1 VPFSILFAPYA
12 PFGVVQAPLFIWLA
26 VVGLVVGTFIFLMI
40 LQSLVRREQHLY
52 QRIARDIR
60 TIKSKHSP
68 ALRHGLPQAAYDDL
82 VQCFETTALAPVWD
96 IFAAQLV
103 VRGGTAGTDHFWTS
117 ESAETVFNE
126 ASMLELRLN
135 RNFYTAIPGMVTGL
149 GLLFTF
155 IAILFALLDVKLGG
169 PTNKQFTGL
178 DKLVSG
184 LSGKFLSSIVA
195 LFAATVFLFYEKR
208 CLHNLTQS
216 LRDLVAALNALV
228 PRLTPAHLLDD
239 IRRYMMEEQSTT
251 FKHFSNDLSVLLD
264 DIRRYMEEQ
273 SAAFKHFNSDL
284 STKLKQGV
292 EEGMGPTR
300 DRMVGAIEELNQ
312 LLRATEAQKSDALT
326 GSLDGLLQNLEHS
339 LTSALASL
347 SDRFAETLSGSAN
360 REFDQVVS
368 TLGGTARLL
377 EGMNAQFQSTQTAL
391 TELVSLA
398 RNTTVEQMALGKTQ
412 VAELTAVLRGLMT
425 QMHQAT
431 DISVNHITTTLTVVV
446 HDLSTRVTEL
456 VQQMSQT
463 VTANAREAT
472 GGARA
477 VIERADQ
484 WSTRSAEQLA
494 QLLEKHHSQLDR
506 VQDVQRTLDAS
517 LVQFK
522 GMLTEHTTVTSNLFQ
537 IARQTSVTVTA
548 VADSTK
554 AIQDASA
561 ALEHAAHMA
570 ASQVENFKVVVG
582 SMDRYKEIFR
592 QVEDAAGKLLVQ
604 IDQHLR
610 NYQETT
616 QDGFNKLTSAADGF
630 ITDATN
636 KLGATVNEL
645 DEHLED
651 LSGILERF
659 RDRGG
664 ANGS

>member
-1 VPFSILFAPYA
+1 MRA
-12 PFGVVQAPLFIWLA
+12 
-26 VVGLVVGTFIFLMI
+26 
-40 LQSLVRREQHLY
+40 
-52 QRIARDIR
+52 
-60 TIKSKHSP
+60 IKSKYSP
-68 ALRHGLPQAAYDDL
+68 ALRNGLPQAAYDDL
-82 VQCFETTALAPVWD
+82 AQCFETTSLAPVWD

-103 VRGGTAGTDHFWTS
+103 VRGDATGTDHFWTS

-126 ASMLELRLN
+126 ASVLEPRLN

-184 LSGKFLSSIVA
+184 LSGKFLSSIAA
-195 LFAATVFLFYEKR
+195 LFAATVFLFCEKR
-208 CLHNLTQS
+208 LLHNLTKS
-216 LRDLVAALNALV
+216 LRDLVAALDALV

-251 FKHFSNDLSVLLD
+251 FKHFSSDLSALLD

-312 LLRATEAQKSDALT
+312 LLRATEAQKSDAIT
-326 GSLDGLLQNLEHS
+326 GSLDGLLQNLGHS

-347 SDRFAETLSGSAN
+347 SDRFAQTLSGSAN
-360 REFDQVVS
+360 QEFDQVVS

-377 EGMNAQFQSTQTAL
+377 EGMNAQFQSSQTAL

-412 VAELTAVLRGLMT
+412 VEELTAVLRGLMT

-431 DISVNHITTTLTVVV
+431 DTSVNHITTTLTVVV

-463 VTANAREAT
+463 VTASAGEAT
-472 GGARA
+472 GVARA

-506 VQDVQRTLDAS
+506 VQDVQRTLDVS

-522 GMLTEHTTVTSNLFQ
+522 EMLTEYTTVTTESLPDCD
-537 IARQTSVTVTA
+537 
-548 VADSTK
+548 ADQCDGYS
-554 AIQDASA
+554 SSGFY
-561 ALEHAAHMA
+561 ESHPGGWR
-570 ASQVENFKVVVG
+570 S
-582 SMDRYKEIFR
+582 DR
-592 QVEDAAGKLLVQ
+592 AC
-604 IDQHLR
+604 
-610 NYQETT
+610 
-616 QDGFNKLTSAADGF
+616 
-630 ITDATN
+630 
-636 KLGATVNEL
+636 GATGRF
-645 DEHLED
+645 
-651 LSGILERF
+651 SGREF
-659 RDRGG
+659 
-664 ANGS
+664 

>member
-1 VPFSILFAPYA
+1 MTFSALLAPYA
-12 PFGVVQAPLFIWLA
+12 PFGLVQAPLFIWLA
-26 VVGLVVGTFIFLMI
+26 VVGLVIGTFIFLMI
-40 LQSLVRREQHLY
+40 LHSLVRRERHLY
-52 QRIARDIR
+52 QRITRDIR

-68 ALRHGLPQAAYDDL
+68 ALRNGLPQAAYDDL
-82 VQCFETTALAPVWD
+82 AQCFETTSLAPVWD

-103 VRGGTAGTDHFWTS
+103 VRGDATGTDHFWTS

-126 ASMLELRLN
+126 ASVLEPRVN

-228 PRLTPAHLLDD
+228 PRLTPAYLLDN

-251 FKHFSNDLSVLLD
+251 FKHFSSDLSTLLD

-300 DRMVGAIEELNQ
+300 DRMVGAIEELNL

-326 GSLDGLLQNLEHS
+326 GSLDGLLQNLGHS
-339 LTSALASL
+339 LTSALAGL
-347 SDRFAETLSGSAN
+347 SDRFTETLSGSAN

-412 VAELTAVLRGLMT
+412 VEELTAVLRGLMT

-431 DISVNHITTTLTVVV
+431 DTSVNHITTTLTVVV

-517 LVQFK
+517 LIKFK
-522 GMLTEHTTVTSNLFQ
+522 EMLTEHTTVTTNLFQ
-537 IARQTSVTVTA
+537 IATQTGAMVTA
-548 VADSTK
+548 AEGSTK
-554 AIQDASA
+554 AIQEA
-561 ALEHAAHMA
+561 AEAIEHVAQRA
-570 ASQVENFKVVVG
+570 ASQVDSFKVIVG
-582 SMDRYKEIFR
+582 SMQHYEELFR
-592 QVEDAAGKLLVQ
+592 RVEGTAGQLLMQ
-604 IDQHLR
+604 IEQHLR
-610 NYQETT
+610 SYQETT
-616 QDGFNKLTSAADGF
+616 QEGFDKLTSAANDLF
-630 ITDATN
+630 ANATSR
-636 KLGATVNEL
+636 LGTTVNEL
-645 DEHLED
+645 DEHLQNLTE
-651 LSGILERF
+651 ILERVH
-659 RDRGG
+659 R
-664 ANGS
+664 

>member
-1 VPFSILFAPYA
+1 MEEMLSPRGNNTVTFNALFTPYA

-26 VVGLVVGTFIFLMI
+26 VVGLVVGTFVVFMR

-68 ALRHGLPQAAYDDL
+68 ALRNGLPQAAYDDL
-82 VQCFETTALAPVWD
+82 AQCFETTSLAPVWD

-103 VRGGTAGTDHFWTS
+103 VRGDATGTDHFWTS
-117 ESAETVFNE
+117 ESADTVFNE
-126 ASMLELRLN
+126 ASVLEPRLN

-184 LSGKFLSSIVA
+184 LSGKFLSSIAA
-195 LFAATVFLFYEKR
+195 LFAATVFLFCEKR
-208 CLHNLTQS
+208 LLHNLTKS
-216 LRDLVAALNALV
+216 LRELVAALDALV

-239 IRRYMMEEQSTT
+239 IRRYMTEEQSTT
-251 FKHFSNDLSVLLD
+251 FKHFSSDLSVLLD

-326 GSLDGLLQNLEHS
+326 GSLDGLLQNLGHS
-339 LTSALASL
+339 LTSALATL

-377 EGMNAQFQSTQTAL
+377 EGMNTQFQSTQTAL

-412 VAELTAVLRGLMT
+412 
-425 QMHQAT
+425 
-431 DISVNHITTTLTVVV
+431 
-446 HDLSTRVTEL
+446 
-456 VQQMSQT
+456 
-463 VTANAREAT
+463 
-472 GGARA
+472 
-477 VIERADQ
+477 
-484 WSTRSAEQLA
+484 
-494 QLLEKHHSQLDR
+494 
-506 VQDVQRTLDAS
+506 
-517 LVQFK
+517 
-522 GMLTEHTTVTSNLFQ
+522 
-537 IARQTSVTVTA
+537 
-548 VADSTK
+548 
-554 AIQDASA
+554 
-561 ALEHAAHMA
+561 
-570 ASQVENFKVVVG
+570 
-582 SMDRYKEIFR
+582 
-592 QVEDAAGKLLVQ
+592 
-604 IDQHLR
+604 LR
-610 NYQETT
+610 NSLPCCV
-616 QDGFNKLTSAADGF
+616 GL
-630 ITDATN
+630 
-636 KLGATVNEL
+636 
-645 DEHLED
+645 
-651 LSGILERF
+651 
-659 RDRGG
+659 
-664 ANGS
+664 

>member
-1 VPFSILFAPYA
+1 MPFSVLFAPYA

-26 VVGLVVGTFIFLMI
+26 VVGLVVGTFVFLLI
-40 LQSLVRREQHLY
+40 LQSLVRRERHLY
-52 QRIARDIR
+52 QMIARDLR

-68 ALRHGLPQAAYDDL
+68 ALRNGLPQAAYDDL
-82 VQCFETTALAPVWD
+82 VQCFETTALAPVWN
-96 IFAAQLV
+96 IFVAQLV
-103 VRGGTAGTDHFWTS
+103 VRGDATGTDHFWTS

-126 ASMLELRLN
+126 ASVLESRLN

-155 IAILFALLDVKLGG
+155 IAILFALLEVKLGG

-184 LSGKFLSSIVA
+184 LSGKFLSSIAA
-195 LFAATVFLFYEKR
+195 LFAATVFLFCEKR
-208 CLHNLTQS
+208 LLHNLTKS
-216 LRDLVAALNALV
+216 LRDLVAALDALV

-251 FKHFSNDLSVLLD
+251 FKHFSSDLAVLLD

-312 LLRATEAQKSDALT
+312 LLRATEAQKSDAIT
-326 GSLDGLLQNLEHS
+326 GSLEGLLQNLGHS

-347 SDRFAETLSGSAN
+347 SDRFAQTLSGSAN
-360 REFDQVVS
+360 QEFDQVVS

-377 EGMNAQFQSTQTAL
+377 EGMNAQFQTSQTAL
-391 TELVSLA
+391 TELVSFA
-398 RNTTVEQMALGKTQ
+398 RNTTVEQVALGKTQ
-412 VAELTAVLRGLMT
+412 VEELTAVLRGLMT

-431 DISVNHITTTLTVVV
+431 DTSVHQITTTLTAVV

-456 VQQMSQT
+456 GQQMSQT
-463 VTANAREAT
+463 VTASAGEAT
-472 GGARA
+472 GAARD
-477 VIERADQ
+477 VIEKAGQ

-494 QLLEKHHSQLDR
+494 QLLEKHYSQFDR
-506 VQDVQRTLDAS
+506 VQDVQGTLDAT

-522 GMLTEHTTVTSNLFQ
+522 GTLTEYATVTRNLSQ
-537 IARQTSVTVTA
+537 IATQTSAMVTA
-548 VADSTK
+548 AAGSTK
-554 AIQDASA
+554 AIQEAGA
-561 ALEHAAHMA
+561 ALEHVAQLA
-570 ASQVENFKVVVG
+570 ASQVDSFKVIVG
-582 SMDRYKEIFR
+582 SMQRYEEVFR
-592 QVEDAAGKLLVQ
+592 RVEDAAGKLLVQ

-616 QDGFNKLTSAADGF
+616 QDGFDKLTSTANGF
-630 ITDATN
+630 ISDATS
-636 KLGATVNEL
+636 KLGVTVQDL
-645 DEHLED
+645 DEHLEHLTD
-651 LSGILERF
+651 ILERF
-659 RDRGG
+659 RR
-664 ANGS
+664 